1 MIPVPEFSESDPKK
15 SESLYRYIN
24 RKVNIGFRKSNF
36 QILTVKKENLSG
48 QFFLLCNHDKQRPY
62 RDD

>member
-24 RKVNIGFRKSNF
+24 RKVNIGFRKSNV

-48 QFFLLCNHDKQRPY
+48 QLCNHDKQRPY